1 MYCVLQKQM
10 KETIAQALSRTVPVT
25 LMEFEIPS
33 MQYWN
38 SQTKYVK
45 VNLKNDIRISRDR
58 DRQTE
63 DVPAS

>member
-10 KETIAQALSRTVPVT
+10 ETIAQALSRTVPVT

-33 MQYWN
+33 MQYWK
-38 SQTKYVK
+38 SQAKYVK